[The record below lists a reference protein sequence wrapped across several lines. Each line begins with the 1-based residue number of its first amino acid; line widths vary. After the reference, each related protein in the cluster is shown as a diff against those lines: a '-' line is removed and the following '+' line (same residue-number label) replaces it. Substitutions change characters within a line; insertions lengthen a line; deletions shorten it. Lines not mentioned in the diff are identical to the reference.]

1 MTRARRKECIGCG
14 STSDAHSIT
23 CTQVFRPLDV
33 IRPPFKLGDVSRLAD
48 EMRRAKPSKYR
59 ARKTVVD
66 NIEFHSAA
74 EARRYGELKL
84 LEKGGY
90 IRRLELQPVYRIAI
104 NGIHVCK
111 VILDFRYY
119 ENGIGWVDEDLKG
132 RDNPLSRLKRK
143 LVEAQYGIKVR
154 LVA

>member
-1 MTRARRKECIGCG
+1 MKR
-14 STSDAHSIT
+14 SLPLPDTS
-23 CTQVFRPLDV
+23 QQPFRPQFDLAAQVKRFGADSLL
-33 IRPPFKLGDVSRLAD
+33 PPKR
-48 EMRRAKPSKYR
+48 SKYG

-90 IRRLELQPVYRIAI
+90 IRKLELQPVYRIAI

-119 ENGIGWVDEDLKG
+119 ENGVGWVDEDLKG

-154 LVA
+154 LVK

>member
-1 MTRARRKECIGCG
+1 MTRRPLPIADV
-14 STSDAHSIT
+14 S
-23 CTQVFRPLDV
+23 QQPFRP
-33 IRPPFKLGDVSRLAD
+33 KLKPGESLVAWLGRTSHPAKRSKYG
-48 EMRRAKPSKYR
+48 AKPVIIDGHRFASQ
-59 ARKTVVD
+59 
-66 NIEFHSAA
+66 A

-119 ENGIGWVDEDLKG
+119 ENGVGWVDEDLKG